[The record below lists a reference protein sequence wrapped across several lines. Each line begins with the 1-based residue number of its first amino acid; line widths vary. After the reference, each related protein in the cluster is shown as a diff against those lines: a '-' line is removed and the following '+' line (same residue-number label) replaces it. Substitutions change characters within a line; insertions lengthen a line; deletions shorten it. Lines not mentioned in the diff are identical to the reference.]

1 MKVRINHN
9 GIVLVTSAQMVE
21 KKEVEVTEVKEA
33 ANGNENEP
41 QSPDGQPPAGEQ
53 TVEVC
58 INCLLDFVWV

>member
-1 MKVRINHN
+1 
-9 GIVLVTSAQMVE
+9 MVE